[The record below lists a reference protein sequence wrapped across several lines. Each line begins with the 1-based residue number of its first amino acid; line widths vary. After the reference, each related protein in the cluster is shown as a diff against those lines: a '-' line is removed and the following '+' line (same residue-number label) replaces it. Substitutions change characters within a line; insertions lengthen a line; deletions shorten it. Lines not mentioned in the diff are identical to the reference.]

1 MTRQRLDLLLIAE
14 KVAEAAMRRAAGLG
28 YRLDG
33 VPASLQP
40 AAEEIVERLA
50 KDLAEVDEKGIL
62 RCRVC
67 GKGPFTRKGL
77 YLHLRRVHSDVVVEE
92 ARRLLEDAIWRRTVA
107 LEAGAGR

>member
-14 KVAEAAMRRAAGLG
+14 KIAEAAMRRAAGLS
-28 YRLDG
+28 YSLDA
-33 VPASLQP
+33 VPASIRP
-40 AAEEIVERLA
+40 AAAEVVERLA

-77 YLHLRRVHSDVVVEE
+77 YLHLRRVHSDIIIEE
-92 ARRLLEDAIWRRTVA
+92 ARRMLEEAIWRATSVA
-107 LEAGAGR
+107 LEAGR